1 MRFSRVLVLTVGL
14 GLGLAAC
21 SSDPAPADPS
31 NPDASPPPPPPPP
44 PPGGC
49 KANAHCAASVAT
61 PVCDV
66 ASGDCIALPPGF
78 QIGHGDSSP
87 TSVSFV
93 LVHEQ
98 DMLRQPTDLAFNP
111 SKPTELWVVN
121 RLDDSTII
129 IQSPGAPEMTS
140 ERRHDPA
147 ASHFM
152 DRPPAIA
159 FGAVDDE
166 WGQTFAVCGDSDN
179 GGNDFMGAALFT
191 ADLDVYAKP
200 TPDGLGSHLDMLHS
214 TSFCRGLAHY
224 EANVYFLF
232 NADRGSIDKYDFR
245 EDHGPGADDHSDG
258 EIYRY
263 IRDTLTGATG
273 IPSHLAF
280 DPTDQQLYIADT
292 GAARIVKLDTASGT
306 VGSSFAGDEPALR
319 RYMDDAVVADVVP
332 PGVLASPSG
341 LELHEDLLFV
351 SDNATSRFY
360 AFDLQGKLV
369 RQLDTGFAPG
379 SLAGFTFGPDGKIY
393 FVDMLT
399 SRIYRLEP
407 TF

>member
-1 MRFSRVLVLTVGL
+1 MRFPKLLVLVV

-31 NPDASPPPPPPPP
+31 NPNTPPPPPPPP
-44 PPGGC
+44 PEGC
-49 KANAHCAASVAT
+49 KVNLDCAASVDT

-66 ASGDCIALPPGF
+66 ASGECGPLPPGY
-78 QIGHGDSSP
+78 QIGYGDSSP
-87 TSVSFV
+87 ASVSFA

-98 DMLRQPTDLAFNP
+98 DKLRQPTDLAFNP
-111 SKPTELWVVN
+111 SKLTELWVVN

-129 IQSPGAPEMTS
+129 IQNPGAPEMTS

-147 ASHFM
+147 ATHFM

-159 FGAVDDE
+159 FGSVDAE

-179 GGNDFMGAALFT
+179 GGDDFMGAALFT

-224 EANVYFLF
+224 EANVYWVF
-232 NADRGSIDKYDFR
+232 NSDKGSIDKYDFKD
-245 EDHGPGADDHSDG
+245 DHGPGADDHSDG

-263 IRDTLTGATG
+263 IRTTLTGVTG

-280 DPTDQQLYIADT
+280 DLTSRQLYIADT
-292 GAARIVKLDTASGT
+292 GSGRIMKLDTTSGT
-306 VGSSFAGDEPALR
+306 VGASFSGDEPALR
-319 RYMDDAVVADVVP
+319 RYMDDAVVTDVVA
-332 PGVLASPSG
+332 PGVLTSPSG
-341 LELHEDLLFV
+341 LELHDGILFV
-351 SDNATSRFY
+351 SDHATSRFY
-360 AFDLQGKLV
+360 AFDLEGKLL
-369 RQLDTGFAPG
+369 RQLDTGFAPE

-399 SRIYRLEP
+399 SRVHRLDP
-407 TF
+407 LP